1 MLRRNSTANIKGYLL
16 GAMLGSTNSSNA
28 CAVPREAKCEHTTP
42 PVPPEQPAIKTIG
55 TMPRSGRKGKRPNEG
70 SERTPA
76 KRGRRENLTK
86 DDIPA
91 IVEAVLNA
99 VEARGN
105 TNPVVE
111 RPVTRSRGRQATG
124 GSDIVNDFRDDTA
137 STTDQDVG
145 EYYYVLSTLAECRT
159 VAEYRTGSTS
169 PREESVSAPSRIFRL
184 TLFSK
189 SSSAPRGFLPV
200 RYL

>member
-1 MLRRNSTANIKGYLL
+1 MKLSG
-16 GAMLGSTNSSNA
+16 
-28 CAVPREAKCEHTTP
+28 
-42 PVPPEQPAIKTIG
+42 TIL
-55 TMPRSGRKGKRPNEG
+55 RSGRKGKRSNEG
-70 SERTPA
+70 SECAPA

-105 TNPVVE
+105 TNSRVE
-111 RPVTRSRGRQATG
+111 RPVTRSRGRQVTG
-124 GSDIVNDFRDDTA
+124 GSENNGSCYAREASSGIVNESRDDTA

-145 EYYYVLSTLAECRT
+145 EYYFVLSTLAEYRV
-159 VAEYRTGSTS
+159 VAEYCTGGTS
-169 PREESVSAPSRIFRL
+169 PRDESVSAPSRIFRL

-189 SSSAPRGFLPV
+189 SSFAPRGFLPV
-200 RYL
+200 